1 MVLGGFD
8 DSIKSYCYEI
18 VTIAYCVSYYS
29 KQYGRQKQK
38 KNRAYS

>member
-8 DSIKSYCYEI
+8 DSIYYCYEI
-18 VTIAYCVSYYS
+18 VTIAYCVSYS